1 MSVPASDRDLRA
13 IRSFVI
19 RGGRLSPAQQ
29 RALEQLWAHYGID
42 WQPDQPL
49 DWTTCFGR
57 TAPVVLEIGFGM
69 GESLVTMAQ
78 NAPECDFVGV
88 EVHPPGIGNLLQRIE
103 QERLGNLRLLR
114 GDVMAMLHA
123 GVMPEGSLTRVQ
135 IYFPDPWP
143 KQRHHKR
150 RLVQAALL
158 DLLHR
163 VVRPQGQLHIATDWQ
178 PYAEA
183 MLLSLEQASGWRNL
197 AADGGFVPRPPWR
210 PVTKFERR
218 GERLGHGV
226 WDLLF
231 ERSDRDG

>member
-1 MSVPASDRDLRA
+1 MPASERDLRA

-29 RALEQLWAHYGID
+29 RALEQLWVHYGID

-49 DWTTCFGR
+49 DWTSCFGR
-57 TAPVVLEIGFGM
+57 AAPVVLEIGFGM

-78 NAPECDFVGV
+78 NAPEHDFVGV

-103 QERLGNLRLLR
+103 QQQLGNLRLLR
-114 GDVMAMLHA
+114 GDVMAMLRA
-123 GVMPEGSLTRVQ
+123 GAVPDASLTRAQ

-150 RLVQAALL
+150 RLVQAPLL

-231 ERSDRDG
+231 ERCDCNG